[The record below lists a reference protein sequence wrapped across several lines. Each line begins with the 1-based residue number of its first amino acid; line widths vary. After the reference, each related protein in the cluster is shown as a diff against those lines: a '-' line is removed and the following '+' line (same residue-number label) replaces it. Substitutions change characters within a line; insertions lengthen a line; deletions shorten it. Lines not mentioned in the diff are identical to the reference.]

1 MFVHQMEIQ
10 SKTDIKSDKHIMDNI
25 EDSQIQKM
33 FSGSSILLTGG
44 TGFLGKLMVEKLLR
58 LVCKNIYLI

>member
-1 MFVHQMEIQ
+1 MEVQ

-33 FSGSSILLTGG
+33 FAGSTILLTGG
-44 TGFLGKLMVEKLLR
+44 TGFLGKLMVDKLLR
-58 LVCKNIYLI
+58 